1 LRGSK
6 MYYCFERCLR
16 VEPAERAFL
25 YFWNTLLK
33 KVSQKMK
40 PPLLQVGV
48 SIFNYVC
55 VEDRRTYVEDTSTYV
70 EDTNI

>member
-1 LRGSK
+1 
-6 MYYCFERCLR
+6 
-16 VEPAERAFL
+16 
-25 YFWNTLLK
+25 
-33 KVSQKMK
+33 MK
-40 PPLLQVGV
+40 PPLLQAGV